1 MAEKEAKK
9 KNTEK
14 KPKETTRRGRSP
26 QKTEKAPIVVTAEW
40 KNAPTTPQKA
50 RLVADLV
57 RGMNAVESLDVLA
70 MTQKK
75 AAGII
80 RKVVRSAIANAEH
93 NTDANKDAMVIARIF
108 VGDGLKFRRYRAVSR
123 GRAHGFVRRRSHIL
137 VELKEK

>member
-1 MAEKEAKK
+1 MA
-9 KNTEK
+9 EK
-14 KPKETTRRGRSP
+14 KPKNTKREAKSQTRGRKAS
-26 QKTEKAPIVVTAEW
+26 QKEEKTPISVTAEW
-40 KNAPTTPQKA
+40 KNAPTSPQKA

-57 RGMNAVESLDVLA
+57 RGMNAVESLEVLSLI
-70 MTQKK
+70 QKK

-93 NTDANKDAMVIARIF
+93 NTEANKEALVISRIL
-108 VGDGLKFRRYRAVSR
+108 VGDGLKFRRFRAVSR